1 MHAGELAS
9 TPSPASAPSAAAP
22 ELLPAP
28 PPTSRLAA
36 ASWLIRP
43 ATIEDLDAL
52 VRLENACFEGDRL
65 SRRRFRYML
74 ARARARL
81 LVAEPAPSEGVG
93 GLLGYVLVLFNR
105 ATSVA
110 RLYSIAVDAAAR
122 GQGLGQALVRA
133 AEQATWDAERAY
145 LRLEI
150 RRDNLA
156 SQRLFEGL
164 GYRRF
169 GVLSDYYEDH
179 MEALRYEK
187 ALAPELTRRPA
198 RVPYYEQ
205 TLDFTC
211 GASSLMMAMQALDP
225 SLTLDRTLELRI
237 WREATTIFMTSG
249 HGGCGPFGLAL
260 AAHARGYRAEV
271 FVNDRGVPL
280 IDSVR
285 SPEKKEVMRLVH
297 EDMLTEVHRLGIPV
311 TYGTL
316 GLEELEDRF
325 GAGAVP
331 LVLISSYRIYAEKFP
346 HWVVVTGFDAGFVY
360 VHDPYVDYENGET
373 PMDSINMAIQL
384 DEFRRMARYGR
395 AGLQA
400 VVLISLP
407 GAAPAPADEPVPA
420 DV

>member
-1 MHAGELAS
+1 V
-9 TPSPASAPSAAAP
+9 PSARTPPVLTVGIGIRAAIS
-22 ELLPAP
+22 A
-28 PPTSRLAA
+28 
-36 ASWLIRP
+36 
-43 ATIEDLDAL
+43 DLDAL
-52 VRLENACFEGDRL
+52 LALENSCFETDRL
-65 SRRRFRYML
+65 TRRQFRYML
-74 ARARARL
+74 SRAQSVL
-81 LVAEPAPSEGVG
+81 LVAESGAQFADQSEAAAQPPDT

-110 RLYSIAVDAAAR
+110 RLYSIAVAGAAR
-122 GQGLGQALVRA
+122 GRGVGRALVRA
-133 AEQATWDAERAY
+133 AEEATWDAERAY

-156 SQRLFEGL
+156 SQQLFEGL

-169 GVLSDYYEDH
+169 GALSDYYEDH

-187 ALAPELTRRPA
+187 QLAPYARRAPT
-198 RVPYYEQ
+198 RVPFYEQ

-211 GASSLMMAMQALDP
+211 GASSLMMAMQALSPDL
-225 SLTLDRTLELRI
+225 SLDRTLELRI

-271 FVNDRGVPL
+271 FVNDVGVPL

-297 EDMLTEVHRLGIPV
+297 EDMLAEIERLRIPV

-316 GLEELEDRF
+316 GLDELEARF
-325 GAGAVP
+325 RAGAVP

-346 HWVVVTGFDAGFVY
+346 HWVVVTGFDEHFVY
-360 VHDPYVDYENGET
+360 VHDPYVDYDNGET
-373 PMDSINMAIQL
+373 PLDSMNMPIQPA
-384 DEFRRMARYGR
+384 EFRRMNRYGR

-407 GAAPAPADEPVPA
+407 VSAGHHG
-420 DV
+420 

>member
-1 MHAGELAS
+1 MS
-9 TPSPASAPSAAAP
+9 
-22 ELLPAP
+22 
-28 PPTSRLAA
+28 
-36 ASWLIRP
+36 
-43 ATIEDLDAL
+43 AL
-52 VRLENACFEGDRL
+52 VALENACFDGDRL
-65 SRRRFRYML
+65 TRRQFRYML
-74 ARARARL
+74 ARARATL
-81 LVAEPAPSEGVG
+81 LVAEDAGTVAHTPRSP
-93 GLLGYVLVLFNR
+93 LGYVLVLFNR

-110 RLYSIAVDAAAR
+110 RLYSIAVAAEAR
-122 GQGLGQALVRA
+122 GRGVAKALVEA
-133 AEQATWDAERAY
+133 AERATWAADRAY

-150 RRDNLA
+150 RRDNPA

-187 ALAPELTRRPA
+187 TLARHLTRTPA
-198 RVPYYEQ
+198 RVPFYEQ

-211 GASSLMMAMQALDP
+211 GASSLMMAMQALTP
-225 SLTLDRTLELRI
+225 ELSLDRTLELRI

-260 AAHARGYRAEV
+260 AARARGYRAEV

-285 SPEKKEVMRLVH
+285 SPDKKEVMRLVH
-297 EDMLTEVHRLGIPV
+297 EEMVAEAQRLGIPV

-316 GLEELEDRF
+316 GLEELEQRF
-325 GAGAVP
+325 CAGAVP

-346 HWVVVTGFDAGFVY
+346 HWVVVTGFDQGFVY
-360 VHDPYVDYENGET
+360 VHDPYVDYDNGER
-373 PMDSINMAIQL
+373 PVDSINMPIQQS
-384 DEFRRMARYGR
+384 EFRRMARYGR

-400 VVLISLP
+400 VVLISLQEHAH
-407 GAAPAPADEPVPA
+407 GHG
-420 DV
+420 

>member
-1 MHAGELAS
+1 VSVSVPATLGALPVQPLAS
-9 TPSPASAPSAAAP
+9 TPAEVAACA
-22 ELLPAP
+22 
-28 PPTSRLAA
+28 
-36 ASWLIRP
+36 IRS
-43 ATIEDLDAL
+43 ATIADLGAL
-52 VRLENACFEGDRL
+52 VALENACFDSDRL
-65 SRRRFRYML
+65 TRRQFRYML
-74 ARARARL
+74 ARAQARL
-81 LVAEPAPSEGVG
+81 LLAETQGRAGETRE
-93 GLLGYVLVLFNR
+93 LLGYVLVLFNR

-110 RLYSIAVDAAAR
+110 RLYSIAVSAAAR
-122 GQGLGQALVRA
+122 GQGVGRALVEA
-133 AEQATWDAERAY
+133 AEAATWDADRAY

-169 GVLSDYYEDH
+169 GILSDYYEDH

-187 ALAPELTRRPA
+187 TLAPHLTRPPA

-211 GASSLMMAMQALDP
+211 GASSLMMAMQALSP
-225 SLTLDRTLELRI
+225 GLSLDRTLELRI

-260 AAHARGYRAEV
+260 AAHARGFRAEV

-297 EDMLTEVHRLGIPV
+297 EDMLAEVERLGIPV

-316 GLEELEDRF
+316 GLDELEARF
-325 GAGAVP
+325 LEGAVP

-346 HWVVVTGFDAGFVY
+346 HWVVVTSFDEGFVY

-373 PMDSINMAIQL
+373 PLDSMNMPIQQA
-384 DEFRRMARYGR
+384 EFRRMTRYGR

-407 GAAPAPADEPVPA
+407 EDEHNG
-420 DV
+420 